1 MFDREGEKPMNATPI
16 VRFVLLCSIV
26 LALPAAALAQSS
38 EGASIAGV
46 VKDTSGAV
54 MPGVTVE
61 AASPALI
68 EKVRS
73 VITDERGLYRI
84 VDLRPGTYTVTFTLP
99 GFSIFKREGIELT
112 TSFTA
117 TINAEMKVGTVEDTV
132 TVLEQAPVVDIQ
144 NVRTQTTIER

>member
-1 MFDREGEKPMNATPI
+1 NVVFHPEGEKPMSATPT

-26 LALPAAALAQSS
+26 LVLPAAAWAQSS

-68 EKVRS
+68 EKARS

-84 VDLRPGTYTVTFTLP
+84 VDLRPGTYTVTFSLP
-99 GFSIFKREGIELT
+99 GFSPFKREGVELT

-117 TINAEMKVGTVEDTV
+117 TLNAEMKVGQVEDTV
-132 TVLEQAPVVDIQ
+132 TVLGETPVVDSL
-144 NVRTQTTIER
+144 NVRT